1 MIHGG
6 SSQEV
11 SQSETYRAMRHGK
24 MTTTT
29 MFSAPISRRSV
40 IKFAFGATAA
50 IAVGEVALTSNAG
63 ARSGGAYRTTTAL
76 NFREQPNT
84 SSKVLAVLPEDT
96 TVGYLGE
103 RQNGFLA
110 VSYQG

>member
-29 MFSAPISRRSV
+29 MFSSPISRRSM
-40 IKFAFGATAA
+40 IKFAIGAAA
-50 IAVGEVALTSNAG
+50 AVAVGGVALTPEAD
-63 ARSGGAYRTTTAL
+63 ARSGGAYRTTTSL
-76 NFREQPNT
+76 NFRDQPNT
-84 SSKVLAVLPEDT
+84 SSKVLAVIPKDT

-110 VSYQG
+110 VSYQ